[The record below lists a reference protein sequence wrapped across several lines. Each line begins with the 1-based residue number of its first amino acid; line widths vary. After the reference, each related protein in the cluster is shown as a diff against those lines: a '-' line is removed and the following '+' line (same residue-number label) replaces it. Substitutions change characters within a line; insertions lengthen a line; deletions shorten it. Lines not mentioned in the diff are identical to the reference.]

1 MKTGNWQHWL
11 GKFLRTTSLVLSG
24 TTVAA
29 SGNEDRQNYCL
40 KIYLFLPH
48 IRNLTSDSQPKVQ
61 GNCIGGFN
69 LLALTS
75 VEN

>member
-29 SGNEDRQNYCL
+29 SGNTVFAQIIPDNTLRAEN
-40 KIYLFLPH
+40 
-48 IRNLTSDSQPKVQ
+48 
-61 GNCIGGFN
+61 
-69 LLALTS
+69 S
-75 VEN
+75 VVIVRVY